1 MSKLAAPGDRL
12 TPIEATTAETA
23 SMSKRGGLAAA
34 AEEAAAA
41 AAAAAAA
48 EEGMCED
55 WPIDAGVALST
66 PDPLEGSDK

>member
-41 AAAAAAA
+41 AAAAA